1 MKIASLILAL
11 AFAASALNAQTA
23 PAGNPMVAENRQ
35 AYNQIK
41 TNLTAMAEKMA
52 AGDYD
57 YKPVPE
63 IRSFG
68 ALMAHIADAQMRT
81 CSTINGAPKSA
92 DAASKTTKDDLV
104 AALKAS
110 FAECDAA
117 WDATNEGNALSMIA
131 GRGGQRSRLSSLI
144 AMTIIHNNEEYGY
157 GALYLRLKGVVPPSS
172 DRGGMGGRK
181 K

>member
-1 MKIASLILAL
+1 MKTASLILAL
-11 AFAASALNAQTA
+11 AFAASALNAQT
-23 PAGNPMVAENRQ
+23 GNPMVAESRQ

-41 TNLTAMAEKMA
+41 TNLIAMAEKMPA
-52 AGDYD
+52 ENYD

-63 IRSFG
+63 MRTFG

-81 CSTINGAPKSA
+81 CSAINGAPKTA
-92 DAASKTTKDDLV
+92 DAASKTAKDDLV
-104 AALKAS
+104 TALKAS

-117 WDATNEGNALSMIA
+117 WDGTTEANALSMIA

-144 AMTIIHNNEEYGY
+144 AISIIHNNEEYGY
-157 GALYLRLKGVVPPSS
+157 GSPYLRLKSVVPPSS

-181 K
+181 Q

>member
-1 MKIASLILAL
+1 MKTASLILAL
-11 AFAASALNAQTA
+11 AFGASALNAQTA
-23 PAGNPMVAENRQ
+23 ATGNPMVAESRQ
-35 AYNQIK
+35 AYNQVK
-41 TNLTAMAEKMA
+41 NNLIAMAEKMP

-57 YKPVPE
+57 FKPVPE
-63 IRSFG
+63 IRTFG
-68 ALMAHIADAQMRT
+68 ALMGHIADAQMRT
-81 CSTINGAPKSA
+81 CSSINGAVKSA
-92 DAASKTTKDDLV
+92 DAASKTTKDDIV

-117 WDATNEGNALSMIA
+117 WDATSEGNALSMIA

-144 AMTIIHNNEEYGY
+144 GMTVIHDNEEYGY

-181 K
+181 